1 MPDLKSELMKLPNLS
16 NLSNLSFDD
25 PGEPDMQTTIIA
37 AHPNTLGV
45 SETFFNIIRDNPGL
59 HRSQLID
66 LAHKAGVTRSSSSS
80 LLGQFTKRGLITT
93 VDHGT
98 GLVFTAIGLEYT
110 KGYVHKPKAKA
121 AKVKRVA
128 KETPATQSMPDNPI
142 RVIGTVPELLNA
154 LSIVQAR
161 ELYDAL
167 KKIFGA

>member
-16 NLSNLSFDD
+16 NLSFDD
-25 PGEPDMQTTIIA
+25 PGEPDMQTTPSTP

-66 LAHKAGVTRSSSSS
+66 LANKAGVTRSSSSS
-80 LLGQFTKRGLITT
+80 LLGQFTKRGLITA

-98 GLVFTAIGLEYT
+98 GLVFTAIGLAYT

-128 KETPATQSMPDNPI
+128 KETPASQSTPDNPI
-142 RVIGTVPELLNA
+142 RVIETVPELLNA

>member
-16 NLSNLSFDD
+16 NLSFDD
-25 PGEPDMQTTIIA
+25 HGEPDMQTTTTP

-80 LLGQFTKRGLITT
+80 LLGQFTKRGLINALMQ
-93 VDHGT
+93 DG
-98 GLVFTAIGLEYT
+98 GLVFTAVGMTYI
-110 KGYVHKPKAKA
+110 KGYVRKPKA

-128 KETPATQSMPDNPI
+128 KETPATQSMPDNVKP
-142 RVIGTVPELLNA
+142 VTNVPQLLDT